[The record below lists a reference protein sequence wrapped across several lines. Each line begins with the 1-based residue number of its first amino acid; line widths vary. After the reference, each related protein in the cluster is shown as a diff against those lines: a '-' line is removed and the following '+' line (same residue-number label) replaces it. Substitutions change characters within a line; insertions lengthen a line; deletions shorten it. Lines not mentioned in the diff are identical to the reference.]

1 MSKKPYVIVFGNEK
15 GGTGKSTTA
24 MHVMTALMRM
34 GYKVGSMDI
43 DARQGTFT
51 RYVENRRHYVET
63 SQKELPL
70 PTLHMPIL
78 RTVDDLVKVAEAK
91 DQENLQNAF
100 AQMASNDFI
109 VIDTPGNDTFLSRLA
124 HSYADTLITPINDS
138 FLDLD
143 VLVHLQPDSLDMKR
157 PSIYSDWVW
166 DQKKIRA
173 ARDRGMIDWVIL
185 RNRLSSMQTRN
196 RDKMNQVLN
205 ILSKRLG
212 FRLAQGFNER
222 VIFREL
228 FTSGLTVLDL
238 RDADRPLTLSHMAAK
253 AELMDLMKHIN
264 LPNLKEKI
272 AKEMIQAPEV
282 VPGE

>member
-1 MSKKPYVIVFGNEK
+1 MNKKPHVIVFGNEK

-24 MHVMTALMRM
+24 MHVMTSLIRQ

-51 RYVENRRHYVET
+51 RYVENRRHFVD
-63 SQKELPL
+63 SSKIKLPL
-70 PTLHMPIL
+70 PTLHLPIP
-78 RTVDDLVKVAEAK
+78 RTIDDLVTVAEAK
-91 DQENLQNAF
+91 DQENLQKALT
-100 AQMASNDFI
+100 QMADYDFI

-124 HSYADTLITPINDS
+124 HSYADTLVTPINDS

-143 VLVHLQPDSLDMKR
+143 VLVYLQPETLDMKR
-157 PSIYSDWVW
+157 PSIYADWVW

-173 ARDRGMIDWVIL
+173 ARDRGTIDWVVL

-196 RDKMNQVLN
+196 REKMNQVLE
-205 ILSKRLG
+205 LLAKRLG

-238 RDADRPLTLSHMAAK
+238 KDAGRPLTLSHMAAK
-253 AELMDLMKHIN
+253 AELIGLMRFLN
-264 LPNLKEKI
+264 LPI
-272 AKEMIQAPEV
+272 AKDTFNKAEAE
-282 VPGE
+282 

>member
-34 GYKVGSMDI
+34 GYKVASMDI

-51 RYVENRRHYVET
+51 RYVENRRYYAEA
-63 SQKELPL
+63 SQKKLPL

-78 RTVDDLVKVAEAK
+78 RAVDDLVKAAEAK
-91 DQENLQNAF
+91 DRENLENALK
-100 AQMASNDFI
+100 AMEGNDFI

-143 VLVHLQPDSLDMKR
+143 VLVHLQPDSLDMKS

-166 DQKKIRA
+166 DQKKVRA
-173 ARDRGMIDWVIL
+173 ARDRGTIDWVVL
-185 RNRLSSMQTRN
+185 RNRLSTMQTRN

-238 RDADRPLTLSHMAAK
+238 RDAERPLTLSHMAAK
-253 AELMDLMKHIN
+253 VELMDLMQLIN
-264 LPNLKEKI
+264 FPNLKEKI
-272 AKEMIQAPEV
+272 AQESAKEIERV
-282 VPGE
+282 G